1 MKELTL
7 HQQEQA
13 RLQVLN
19 SVLAEEITIGQAAAL
34 MDLSE
39 RHARRLLAAYR
50 ELGAEALAHGNRGRR
65 PHNAVPEAVAA
76 AVARLAATRYP
87 GANHTH
93 LTELLEEHESL
104 ALSRPTV
111 RRILTRAGMPSPRR
125 RRPPQHRVRRERM
138 PQAGMLLQLDG
149 SHHAWLEQRGPR
161 FALLLAVDDA
171 TGAVVHALFGAVE
184 DARGYFLL
192 MEGVLRRSG
201 VPLALY
207 TDRHAVF
214 RASAQQRAGR
224 EGATQFARA
233 MAELGVRLIFAR
245 SPQAKGRVERMAG
258 TFQDRL
264 VTELRLASASTI
276 AEAQTVLERFL
287 PRFNARF
294 AVAARQPA
302 PAWRP
307 LDPALDLGAILA
319 FRHTRTVARDN
330 TVKYHWRTLQLL
342 PSPQRPSY
350 AGAKVEVLE
359 RPHGE
364 LAVRH
369 QGETIPSR
377 LAPPRSGVL
386 RERRSELALDPALER
401 IASGLGPSGGPP
413 RPQAHPATTNGTIVN
428 AAAPTVLRSPT
439 ARQAARW
446 KAIQQALLQGLS
458 MRATARLL
466 GISRNTIRRYVRAGG
481 PPGRQDAASS
491 TEQRPPKRT
500 CSLNR

>member
-1 MKELTL
+1 MRSS
-7 HQQEQA
+7 A
-13 RLQVLN
+13 G
-19 SVLAEEITIGQAAAL
+19 SSAS
-34 MDLSE
+34 SE
-39 RHARRLLAAYR
+39 RRSRSTPERGGASREGMVSPWWRTARSPW
-50 ELGAEALAHGNRGRR
+50 GRSSTSTLR
-65 PHNAVPEAVAA
+65 PGVAGP
-76 AVARLAATRYP
+76 L
-87 GANHTH
+87 
-93 LTELLEEHESL
+93 
-104 ALSRPTV
+104 
-111 RRILTRAGMPSPRR
+111 
-125 RRPPQHRVRRERM
+125 
-138 PQAGMLLQLDG
+138 
-149 SHHAWLEQRGPR
+149 RGPR

-192 MEGVLRRSG
+192 MKGVLRRSG

-224 EGATQFARA
+224 KGVDPVRAGDGGAGGPPDLRPLTAGQGPGGAHGGHVPGPPRDRTAARLSHHHRRGADRARA
-233 MAELGVRLIFAR
+233 LPPALQCPLRRRRPPARTGLAPARPGTRPRGHPRLQAHPYHRAR
-245 SPQAKGRVERMAG
+245 QHRQVP
-258 TFQDRL
+258 
-264 VTELRLASASTI
+264 LAHA
-276 AEAQTVLERFL
+276 
-287 PRFNARF
+287 
-294 AVAARQPA
+294 AVAALTA
-302 PAWRP
+302 A
-307 LDPALDLGAILA
+307 A
-319 FRHTRTVARDN
+319 
-330 TVKYHWRTLQLL
+330 QL
-342 PSPQRPSY
+342 R
-350 AGAKVEVLE
+350 
-359 RPHGE
+359 RGE
-364 LAVRH
+364 ASRCWSGPGGDLAVRH

-439 ARQAARW
+439 ASQAARW